1 MKQRSIPGGVTNS
14 NLYSMLHII
23 KNKPEVERVISDVI
37 IVGAGIIG
45 AACARVLASAGVG
58 VTVID
63 RGTTAGGTSS
73 ACEGNLLVSDKG
85 PGHELVLAQHA
96 ARLWRSTVTD
106 LREQL
111 GDGFPSVEFDPKGGV
126 VVATTA
132 AGASSLLD
140 FVAGQRLAGVDARV
154 IDASEARGLE
164 PDLTARI
171 EAAVYYPEDAQVQPA
186 IATEALMASA
196 RLYGARLLENTPVLG
211 PLLDSAGSLIGVTTP
226 AGELRGRRVLVAA
239 GPWSGEVAGLLGVRL
254 PVRPR
259 RGELLVTTRMR
270 HRIFH
275 KVYDA
280 DYVGAVGS
288 DDGALQT
295 SSVVESTGSG
305 TVLIG
310 SSRRLVGFDAR
321 LRVDVLSEIAA
332 KAIRLFPFLADASV
346 MRSYGGFRPFMP
358 DHLPV
363 ISEDPRMPGLWY
375 ATGHEGAGIG
385 LSLATAELILDLM
398 LGRPTRIDAA
408 PYSAARASLAP
419 YLEAVA

>member
-1 MKQRSIPGGVTNS
+1 VN
-14 NLYSMLHII
+14 
-23 KNKPEVERVISDVI
+23 DVI

-45 AACARVLASAGVG
+45 AACARALAAAGWD
-58 VTVID
+58 VTVVD

-85 PGHELVLAQHA
+85 PGHELLLAQYA
-96 ARLWRSTVTD
+96 SLLWKVTVAELSD
-106 LREQL
+106 QL
-111 GDGFPSVEFDPKGGV
+111 GGEFPSVEYDPKGGL
-126 VVATTA
+126 VVATTNT
-132 AGASSLLD
+132 GARALHD
-140 FVAGQRLAGVDARV
+140 FASTQRSAGVDARV
-154 IDASEARGLE
+154 VTPAEAREFE
-164 PDLTARI
+164 PDITTGV
-171 EAAVYYPEDAQVQPA
+171 EAAVFYSEDSQVQPT

-196 RLYGARLLENTPVLG
+196 TLFGARLIENTAVTG
-211 PLLDSAGSLIGVTTP
+211 PILDSAGALLGVQTA
-226 AGELRGRRVLVAA
+226 AGELRASRVLIAA
-239 GPWSGEVAGLLGVRL
+239 GPWSGEVAALLGVNL

-295 SSVVESTGSG
+295 SSVVESTASG

-310 SSRRLVGFDAR
+310 SSRQKLGFDSR
-321 LRVDVLSEIAA
+321 LRVDVLADIAA
-332 KAIRLFPFLADASV
+332 KAVLLFPFLADASV

-363 ISEDPRMPGLWY
+363 IGEDPRMSGLWH
-375 ATGHEGAGIG
+375 ASGHEGAGIG
-385 LSLATAELILDLM
+385 LSLATAELIRDLM
-398 LGRPTRIDAA
+398 QGAQPRIDAS
-408 PYSAARASLAP
+408 PFSVARGSLAP
-419 YLEAVA
+419 HLEAA

>member
-1 MKQRSIPGGVTNS
+1 LIPSPEAARVTN
-14 NLYSMLHII
+14 
-23 KNKPEVERVISDVI
+23 DVI

-45 AACARVLASAGVG
+45 AACARALASAGLA

-63 RGTTAGGTSS
+63 RGTTAGGTSA

-85 PGHELVLAQHA
+85 PGHELVLAQYA
-96 ARLWRSTVTD
+96 ATLWQGAVTD
-106 LREQL
+106 LAEQL
-111 GDGFPSVEFDPKGGV
+111 GEGFPSVEFDPKGGL
-126 VVATTA
+126 VVATTT
-132 AGASSLLD
+132 AGAGPLLD
-140 FVAGQRLAGVDARV
+140 FAASQRGAGVDARV
-154 IDASEARGLE
+154 IDARAACTLE
-164 PDLTARI
+164 PDLAPGI
-171 EAAVYYPEDAQVQPA
+171 EAAVHYPEDAQVQPTL
-186 IATEALMASA
+186 ATEALMTSA

-211 PLLDSAGSLIGVTTP
+211 PLLDSAGSLVGVTTP
-226 AGELRGRRVLVAA
+226 AGELRGGRVLVAA
-239 GPWSGEVAGLLGVRL
+239 GPWSGEVAGLLGMHL

-288 DDGALQT
+288 DEDALQT

-310 SSRRLVGFDAR
+310 SSRQQVGFDAR
-321 LRVDVLSEIAA
+321 FRVDVLSEIAA
-332 KAIRLFPFLADASV
+332 KAIRLFPFLAGAAV

-385 LSLATAELILDLM
+385 LSLATAELIRDLM
-398 LGRPTRIDAA
+398 QGRPTRIDAT

>member
-1 MKQRSIPGGVTNS
+1 MT
-14 NLYSMLHII
+14 
-23 KNKPEVERVISDVI
+23 SDVI
-37 IVGAGIIG
+37 VVGAGIIG
-45 AACARVLASAGVG
+45 AACARVLASAGLG

-85 PGHELVLAQHA
+85 PGDELVLAQYA
-96 ARLWRSTVTD
+96 ATLWRGAVTD

-111 GDGFPSVEFDPKGGV
+111 GDGFPSIEFDPKGGV

-132 AGASSLLD
+132 AGAGPLLD
-140 FVAGQRLAGVDARV
+140 FAAGQRLAGVDARV
-154 IDASEARGLE
+154 IDAHQARRLE
-164 PDLTARI
+164 PDLTPRI
-171 EAAVYYPEDAQVQPA
+171 EAAVYYPEDAQVQPS

-196 RLYGARLLENTPVLG
+196 RMHGARLLESTPVLG
-211 PLLDSAGSLIGVTTP
+211 PLLDSSGSLIGVTTSQ
-226 AGELRGRRVLVAA
+226 GKLRGRVLVTA
-239 GPWSGEVAGLLGVRL
+239 GPWSGEVAALLGVRL

-295 SSVVESTGSG
+295 SSVVESTASG

-310 SSRRLVGFDAR
+310 SSRQQVGFDSR
-321 LRVDVLSEIAA
+321 FRVDVLSEIAVR
-332 KAIRLFPFLADASV
+332 AIRLFPFLAQAAV
-346 MRSYGGFRPFMP
+346 MRSYGGFRPFTP
-358 DHLPV
+358 DHLP
-363 ISEDPRMPGLWY
+363 IIGEDPRTPGLWY

-385 LSLATAELILDLM
+385 LSLATAELIRDLM
-398 LGRPTRIDAA
+398 QGRPTLVDAA
-408 PYSAARASLAP
+408 PYSAARVSLAP
-419 YLEAVA
+419 YLEAVV

>member
-1 MKQRSIPGGVTNS
+1 MNPLT
-14 NLYSMLHII
+14 
-23 KNKPEVERVISDVI
+23 SDVI

-45 AACARVLASAGVG
+45 AACARALASAGVG

-85 PGHELVLAQHA
+85 PGHELVLAQYA
-96 ARLWRSTVTD
+96 ASLWRSTVTE

-132 AGASSLLD
+132 AGAGSLLG

-196 RLYGARLLENTPVLG
+196 RLYGARLLENTRVLG

-310 SSRRLVGFDAR
+310 SSRQLVGFDAR

-385 LSLATAELILDLM
+385 LSVATADLILDLM